1 MSHLRYRSHPEGMR
15 DVQRTRR
22 AVRTTD
28 RSTARRTQ
36 ATPADDAAFAAD
48 LWGDGFADAFSDA
61 STNWFSAEIENVSA
75 SDWDIDTA
83 QIWDGDDGA
92 DDVTDGGDAVG
103 GDFPM

>member
-1 MSHLRYRSHPEGMR
+1 MTSEPSSGQHDRPIDGAPE
-15 DVQRTRR
+15 Q
-22 AVRTTD
+22 
-28 RSTARRTQ
+28 S
-36 ATPADDAAFAAD
+36 TPADDAAFPAD

-83 QIWDGDDGA
+83 QIWDGDGGQ
-92 DDVTDGGDAVG
+92 DDVTDGGDAVAGDSVG

>member
-1 MSHLRYRSHPEGMR
+1 MTSQRSSGQ
-15 DVQRTRR
+15 D
-22 AVRTTD
+22 D
-28 RSTARRTQ
+28 RSIDGAPEQ

-92 DDVTDGGDAVG
+92 DDDTDGGDAVG